1 MIGRGARGRIG
12 PKRIQKEGP
21 KSQILVVIYRKT
33 LQEESNEQQE
43 EHADFSSDFQGGAW
57 KNDPRKAPKGGPE
70 IADTSADLWKKGA
83 RRKQRTT
90 IEKSRFQS

>member
-1 MIGRGARGRIG
+1 MIGRGARGRMG

-21 KSQILVVIYRKT
+21 KSQILAVIYRKT

-43 EHADFSSDFQGGAW
+43 ENAGFSGDSQGDAW

-70 IADTSADLWKKGA
+70 IVDTSSDLWKKGA

-90 IEKSRFQS
+90 TEKSRFQS

>member
-1 MIGRGARGRIG
+1 MG

-21 KSQILVVIYRKT
+21 KSQILVVIYRTT

-43 EHADFSSDFQGGAW
+43 DNADFSGDLQGDAW

-90 IEKSRFQS
+90 VETSRLQFGFAWGCLEK